1 MTIDELKRALV
12 EVKRI
17 CTQEHCHSCPFQ
29 TNAYK
34 CKLRLLPI
42 EWDIDDWME
51 DDHDQGFEDGKDD

>member
-17 CTQEHCHSCPFQ
+17 CTQEHCYSCPFKIS
-29 TNAYK
+29 TNK
-34 CKLRLLPI
+34 CGLRLLPI

-51 DDHDQGFEDGKDD
+51 DGKDD